1 MTWTAATR
9 TTANPAA
16 GRARVVP
23 ALLVVVVLV
32 AVVAG
37 TVAVTHGNRGPVR
50 TLCAE
55 FDTTFGLYGDAP
67 VTIRGIAVGRVRDIV
82 PDRDRVRVE
91 MSIEDRPLSDR
102 TRAVVVNASL
112 LTDRRVEL
120 VDADVPGETELPADR
135 CLPRDRTRTPVS
147 VSDALGS
154 FSRIADELTRP
165 AADGTTPLSALL
177 DGADRELAGL
187 GPELDRQLRA
197 VARLISAPD
206 AFAAE
211 LGALLDNSAELSTF
225 ATDQWTDIKTSLIT
239 FGPGLEL
246 LESTLVIVKTLV
258 GKLATALGPLD
269 RAFNHHFPYLMDAL
283 EQSIP
288 AITLARVEAENSRE
302 LLATVPGVI
311 TMLQN
316 MIDGGDGLAFDY
328 RPPAQCVGPEP
339 DLCRALG
346 ANTARLPLPVAVLAS
361 AGGRR

>member
-1 MTWTAATR
+1 MTWTARAR
-9 TTANPAA
+9 TTADPAA
-16 GRARVVP
+16 IRRRALP
-23 ALLVVVVLV
+23 ALLIVVVLV
-32 AVVAG
+32 AVVA
-37 TVAVTHGNRGPVR
+37 TAAAVTRGDRGPVR

-55 FDTTFGLYGDAP
+55 FDTTFGLYDDAP
-67 VTIRGIAVGRVRDIV
+67 VTIRGIAVGRVRAIV
-82 PDRDRVRVE
+82 PDGDRVRVE
-91 MSIEDRPLSDR
+91 MSIGDRPLSDR
-102 TRAVVVNASL
+102 TRAVVVNTSL

-120 VDADVPGETELPADR
+120 VDADVPGDAELPPDR

-165 AADGTTPLSALL
+165 AADGSAPLSALL

-197 VARLISAPD
+197 VAQLISAPD

-225 ATDQWTDIKTSLIT
+225 ATDRWTDIKTSLLT

-246 LESTLVIVKTLV
+246 LESTLLIVKTLV

-288 AITLARVEAENSRE
+288 VVTLARVDAENSRE

-316 MIDGGDGLAFDY
+316 MVEGGDGLALDY
-328 RPPAQCVGPEP
+328 RPPAQCVGADPA
-339 DLCRALG
+339 LCRTLG
-346 ANTARLPLPVAVLAS
+346 ANAARLPLPVAVLAS